1 MAKFAK
7 KKNNYFKFLSSAF
20 QQISGT
26 AIGTKF
32 VSPFA

>member
-7 KKNNYFKFLSSAF
+7 KNYFKFLSSAF